1 MVCGCRWTKL
11 NQLIFFPLILGIL
24 IKFYDGRLTVLKSA
38 TF

>member
-24 IKFYDGRLTVLKSA
+24 IKFYDGRSGVLKSVA
-38 TF
+38 F